1 MMAPAVL
8 FTCNICGEGSK
19 DICVLCTKDVCAN
32 HRCERCKRC
41 SDCCEC
47 DVPLSAEEPIAAAET
62 VAPVETPVP
71 PAATDAAPPATAES
85 APPAPAPVEPGEPVD
100 AQTAATGDIPPYL
113 PESFESP
120 REPGE

>member
-1 MMAPAVL
+1 MTAPAIL
-8 FTCNICGEGSK
+8 FTCSICGESSR
-19 DICVLCTKDVCAN
+19 DICVLCTKDACAN

-47 DVPLSAEEPIAAAET
+47 DVPLSAAEEMAAVET
-62 VAPVETPVP
+62 PLPVETLAPT
-71 PAATDAAPPATAES
+71 AAIETAAEPMFS
-85 APPAPAPVEPGEPVD
+85 VEPGEPVE

>member
-1 MMAPAVL
+1 MMAPAIL
-8 FTCNICGEGSK
+8 FTCSICGEGSK

-47 DVPLSAEEPIAAAET
+47 DVPLSAEEPIGVAEA
-62 VAPVETPVP
+62 APVETPAP
-71 PAATDAAPPATAES
+71 PPVTADAAPPAPVEAVPL
-85 APPAPAPVEPGEPVD
+85 PPSPVEPGEPVD

>member
-1 MMAPAVL
+1 MMAPAIV
-8 FTCNICGEGSK
+8 FTCSICGESSK

-47 DVPLSAEEPIAAAET
+47 DVPLSAEELVVAA
-62 VAPVETPVP
+62 ETPVP
-71 PAATDAAPPATAES
+71 VEELQAPAAPAETME
-85 APPAPAPVEPGEPVD
+85 
-100 AQTAATGDIPPYL
+100 AQTAATGEIPPFL

>member
-1 MMAPAVL
+1 MMAPAAV
-8 FTCNICGEGSK
+8 FTCSICGESSK
-19 DICVLCTKDVCAN
+19 EICVLCTKDACAN

-47 DVPLSAEEPIAAAET
+47 DVPLSAEEEGVQAVETPAAL
-62 VAPVETPVP
+62 ETPVP
-71 PAATDAAPPATAES
+71 AVPAETAALPTTT
-85 APPAPAPVEPGEPVD
+85 APVEPGEPFE
-100 AQTAATGDIPPYL
+100 AQTAATGEIPPYL